1 MKFRHKYICVQPRT
15 KLVETNCKIASASS
29 KPSLSPCFTML
40 ILIAVFSN
48 SHAENKSHLLFF
60 FSCHPDKHTN
70 HRQNNDRF
78 WPSPYPPMLFLDQKK
93 IEWGMGRGVTLFSLK
108 KIILWRKTEQPFGP
122 RLSHKFLSTN

>member
-15 KLVETNCKIASASS
+15 KLVETNCKIASVSS

-60 FSCHPDKHTN
+60 FFPVTLTN
-70 HRQNNDRF
+70 IHR
-78 WPSPYPPMLFLDQKK
+78 LHCFLDLVEEFQA
-93 IEWGMGRGVTLFSLK
+93 
-108 KIILWRKTEQPFGP
+108 
-122 RLSHKFLSTN
+122 FL